1 MERESFFEKIEKIKM
16 AYRVLILLGTVAL
29 VGGLFL
35 LLVAMPVMGEIEST
49 QNRITK
55 LNRDIR
61 NAKRQVKK
69 LEEKKKKV
77 ARMEAEFKEKL
88 KILPEKREI
97 PSLLTRIT
105 ELGEESGLV
114 FQTFTP
120 QNEDPKDFYVEIP
133 VNIAV
138 SGRYHDV
145 AIFFDRV
152 RNMARI
158 VNVFDVSMSP
168 GGKESYDLTTTCKAV
183 TYRFRGKGK
192 KGG

>member
-1 MERESFFEKIEKIKM
+1 MERESSFEKIEKIKM

-29 VGGLFL
+29 LGGLFV
-35 LLVAMPVMGEIEST
+35 LLVAAPKMGEIEST
-49 QNRITK
+49 QNQITK

-69 LEEKKKKV
+69 LEEKKEKV
-77 ARMEAEFKEKL
+77 ARMEAEFREKL

-105 ELGEESGLV
+105 ELGEESRLV
-114 FQTFTP
+114 FENFTP

-138 SGRYHDV
+138 TGRYHDV
-145 AIFFDRV
+145 AMFFNRV

-158 VNVFDVSMSP
+158 VNVFDVSMTP
-168 GGKESYDLTTTCKAV
+168 TDKESYDLTTTCKAV
-183 TYRFRGKGK
+183 TYRFKGKGQ